1 MPLLPGV
8 EESRARM
15 LGAVTPLAIEF
26 ASLRAARGRILA
38 ADIVATRD
46 QPPFPAS
53 AMDGYAVRSADLPG
67 ELKVTGESHAGA
79 GFTQTL
85 NPGETVRILTGAP
98 VPDGADRVVIQEDV
112 TRDGEFVVFGAAEGG
127 TNIRPRGVD
136 FKDGALLVRKGARL
150 DAVALSLAA
159 ASGAGVLPVIRRP
172 RVALFGTGDELVQPG
187 ETPGPHQIFDSN
199 SFGLSALFESWG
211 AEVQRTR
218 AEADDL
224 NAIAEAARAALQNAD
239 ILVVVGGA
247 SVGDRDLAKP
257 ALATLGLNLLV
268 EKIGVRP
275 GKPVWFGT
283 TENGLVLGLPGNPAS
298 ALVCAHLF
306 LRPILHVMHGAAPGP
321 HLHKAKL
328 RGPLGKNGPREHY
341 LRAALEIDDHGQNW
355 ARPFEAQ
362 DSSLLSV
369 FSEAECLIRLAANAP
384 PLEDGALVDVLPLER
399 NLF

>member
-1 MPLLPGV
+1 MPPLPGV
-8 EESRARM
+8 EESRALM
-15 LGAVTPLAIEF
+15 LGAVKPLPVESV
-26 ASLRAARGRILA
+26 SLRDARGRILA
-38 ADIVATRD
+38 VDIVANRD

-53 AMDGYAVRSADLPG
+53 AMDGYAVRSSDLPG
-67 ELKVTGESHAGA
+67 KLKLAGESHAGA
-79 GFTQTL
+79 GFAQAL

-112 TRDGEFVVFGAAEGG
+112 TRDGAFVVFGAAEGG

-136 FKDGALLVRKGARL
+136 FKDGALLVRKGVRL

-159 ASGAGVLPVIRRP
+159 AAGMAQLPVIRRP
-172 RVALFGTGDELVQPG
+172 RVAMFGTGDELVQPG
-187 ETPGPHQIFDSN
+187 ENPGPHQIFDSN

-211 AEVQRTR
+211 AEVYRTR

-224 NAIAEAARAALQNAD
+224 NGIADAARAALANAD

-257 ALATLGLNLLV
+257 ALETLGLKKLV
-268 EKIGVRP
+268 DKIAVRP

-283 TENGLVLGLPGNPAS
+283 TPQGLVLGLPGNPAS

-306 LRPILHVMHGAAPGP
+306 LRPILNVMNGATPGP
-321 HLHKAKL
+321 HLQRAKL

-341 LRAALEIDDHGQNW
+341 LRAALEIDEHGQNW

-369 FSEAECLIRLAANAP
+369 FSNAECLIRLAANAP
-384 PLEDGALVDVLPLER
+384 ALEDGALIDVLPLER

>member
-1 MPLLPGV
+1 MPPLPGV
-8 EESRARM
+8 EDSRALM
-15 LGAVTPLAIEF
+15 LGAVTPL
-26 ASLRAARGRILA
+26 SLESVPLHEARGRILA
-38 ADIVATRD
+38 ADVIANRD

-53 AMDGYAVRSADLPG
+53 AMDGYAVRSSDLPG
-67 ELKVTGESHAGA
+67 RLKLAGEAQAGA
-79 GFTQTL
+79 GYAEAL
-85 NPGETVRILTGAP
+85 KACETVRILTGAP

-112 TRDGEFVVFGAAEGG
+112 TRDGDHIVFGAAEGG

-136 FKDGALLVRKGARL
+136 FKNGALLVRKGVRL

-159 ASGAGVLPVIRRP
+159 AAGAAHLPVIRRP

-187 ETPGPHQIFDSN
+187 ESPGPHQIFDSN

-211 AEVQRTR
+211 AEVHRAS

-224 NAIAEAARAALQNAD
+224 NAIAGAARAALATAD

-257 ALATLGLNLLV
+257 ALRTLGLNLLV

-283 TENGLVLGLPGNPAS
+283 TEQGLVLGLPGNPAS
-298 ALVCAHLF
+298 ALVCSHLF
-306 LRPILHVMHGAAPGP
+306 LRPILNMMFGAAPGP

-328 RGPLGKNGPREHY
+328 RGPLGRNGPREHY
-341 LRAALEIDDHGQNW
+341 LRAALEIDEHGQNW

-369 FSEAECLIRLAANAP
+369 FSNAECLIRLAANEAA
-384 PLEDGALVDVLPLER
+384 LEDGAVIDVLPLER

>member
-1 MPLLPGV
+1 MAPLLGV
-8 EESRARM
+8 EDARARM
-15 LGAVTPLAIEF
+15 LSAVAPLEIE
-26 ASLRAARGRILA
+26 SVPLGGARGRILA
-38 ADIVATRD
+38 TDIVANRD

-67 ELKVTGESHAGA
+67 KLKLAGESHAGA
-79 GFTQTL
+79 GFSDALQAGKTI
-85 NPGETVRILTGAP
+85 RILTGAP

-112 TRDGEFVVFGAAEGG
+112 AREGEFVIFGAADGG

-136 FKDGALLVRKGARL
+136 FKDGALLVRRGVRL

-159 ASGAGVLPVIRRP
+159 AAGAGMLPVMRRP
-172 RVALFGTGDELVQPG
+172 RVALFGTGDELVPPG

-199 SFGLSALFESWG
+199 SYGLSALFESWG
-211 AEVQRTR
+211 ADVLRAR

-224 NAIAEAARAALQNAD
+224 NGIAEAARAALETAD
-239 ILVVVGGA
+239 MLVVVGGA

-257 ALATLGLNLLV
+257 ALATLGLDLLV
-268 EKIGVRP
+268 EKVAVRP
-275 GKPVWFGT
+275 GKPVWFGAT
-283 TENGLVLGLPGNPAS
+283 DKSLVLGLPGNPAS

-306 LRPILHVMHGAAPGP
+306 LRPLLNAMNGIAPGP

-328 RGPLGKNGPREHY
+328 RGALRANGPREHY
-341 LRAALEIDDHGQNW
+341 LRAALDIDAHGQIW
-355 ARPFEAQ
+355 AQPFEAQ

-369 FSEAECLIRLAANAP
+369 FANAECLIRLPANLPA
-384 PLEDGALVDVLPLER
+384 LDDGALVDALPLER

>member
-1 MPLLPGV
+1 L
-8 EESRARM
+8 
-15 LGAVTPLAIEF
+15 
-26 ASLRAARGRILA
+26 
-38 ADIVATRD
+38 
-46 QPPFPAS
+46 
-53 AMDGYAVRSADLPG
+53 DGYAVKSADLPG
-67 ELKVTGESHAGA
+67 TLKLAGESHAGA
-79 GFTQTL
+79 GFAQAL
-85 NPGETVRILTGAP
+85 KPGETVRILTGAP
-98 VPDGADRVVIQEDV
+98 LPDGADRVVIQEDV
-112 TRDGEFVVFGAAEGG
+112 TRDGDHIVFGTAEGG

-136 FKDGALLVRKGARL
+136 FKDGALLVRKGLRL

-159 ASGAGVLPVIRRP
+159 AAGAAQLPVIRRP

-211 AEVQRTR
+211 AEVQRAR

-224 NAIAEAARAALQNAD
+224 KAIADAARAALQNAD

-257 ALATLGLNLLV
+257 ALATLDLNLLV
-268 EKIGVRP
+268 EKIAVRP

-283 TENGLVLGLPGNPAS
+283 TASGLVLGLPGNPAS

-306 LRPILHVMHGAAPGP
+306 LRPILNVMYDAAPGP

-328 RGPLGKNGPREHY
+328 RGPLGINGPREHY
-341 LRAALEIDDHGQNW
+341 LRAALEIDEDGQNW

-369 FSEAECLIRLAANAP
+369 FSNAECLIRLATNAP
-384 PLEDGALVDVLPLER
+384 ALEDGALIDVLPLER

>member
-1 MPLLPGV
+1 MAPLPGV
-8 EESRARM
+8 EDARARM
-15 LGAVTPLAIEF
+15 LSAVAPLEIE
-26 ASLRAARGRILA
+26 SVPLGGARGRILA
-38 ADIVATRD
+38 TDIVAKRD

-67 ELKVTGESHAGA
+67 KLKLAGESHAGA
-79 GFTQTL
+79 GFSDALQAGKTI
-85 NPGETVRILTGAP
+85 RILTGAP

-112 TRDGEFVVFGAAEGG
+112 VREGEFITFGAADGG

-136 FKDGALLVRKGARL
+136 FKDGALLVRRGVRL

-159 ASGAGVLPVIRRP
+159 AAGAAMLPLVRRP

-199 SFGLSALFESWG
+199 SYGLSALFESWG
-211 AEVQRTR
+211 ADVLRTR

-224 NAIAEAARAALQNAD
+224 NGIAEAARGALETAD
-239 ILVVVGGA
+239 MLVVVGGA

-257 ALATLGLNLLV
+257 ALATLGLDLLV
-268 EKIGVRP
+268 EKVAVRP
-275 GKPVWFGT
+275 GKPVWFGAT
-283 TENGLVLGLPGNPAS
+283 DKSLVLGLPGNPAS

-306 LRPILHVMHGAAPGP
+306 LRPLLNAMNGIAPGP

-328 RGPLGKNGPREHY
+328 RGALRANGPREHY
-341 LRAALEIDDHGQNW
+341 LRAALHIDAHGQIW
-355 ARPFEAQ
+355 AQPFEAQ

-369 FSEAECLIRLAANAP
+369 FANAACLIRLPANLPA
-384 PLEDGALVDVLPLER
+384 LDDGALVDVLPLER

>member
-1 MPLLPGV
+1 MPPLPNV
-8 EESRARM
+8 DEARARM
-15 LGAVTPLAIEF
+15 LGAA
-26 ASLRAARGRILA
+26 ASLGVEIVTLAQARGRILA
-38 ADIVATRD
+38 ADVVARRD

-67 ELKVTGESHAGA
+67 KLILQGESHAGA
-79 GFTQTL
+79 GFAGALQAGATI
-85 NPGETVRILTGAP
+85 RILTGAP
-98 VPDGADRVVIQEDV
+98 VPEGADRVVIQEDV
-112 TRDGEFVVFGAAEGG
+112 TREGDFVVFGPAEGG

-136 FKDGALLVRKGARL
+136 FKDGALLAQKGVRV
-150 DAVALSLAA
+150 DAVAISLAA
-159 ASGAGVLPVIRRP
+159 AAGAAELPVVRRP

-199 SFGLSALFESWG
+199 SYGLSALFESWG
-211 AEVQRTR
+211 ATVHRTQ

-224 NAIAEAARAALQNAD
+224 DAIANAARAALENAD

-257 ALATLGLNLLV
+257 ALATLGLELLV
-268 EKIGVRP
+268 EKIAVRP
-275 GKPVWFGT
+275 GKPVWFGKT
-283 TENGLVLGLPGNPAS
+283 PQGLVLGLPGNPAS

-306 LRPILHVMHGAAPGP
+306 LRPLLNAMNGVAPGP
-321 HLHKAKL
+321 HLHKARL
-328 RGPLGKNGPREHY
+328 RGALHANGPREHY
-341 LRAALEIDDHGQNW
+341 LRAALEIDSDGQIW

-369 FSEAECLIRLAANAP
+369 FSNAACLIRLAANAP
-384 PLEDGALVDVLPLER
+384 ALEDGALVDVLPLER

>member
-1 MPLLPGV
+1 MPPLPGV
-8 EESRARM
+8 DEARARM
-15 LGAVTPLAIEF
+15 LGAVSRLEVEPVG
-26 ASLRAARGRILA
+26 LREARGRILA

-53 AMDGYAVRSADLPG
+53 AMDGYAVRTSDLPAR
-67 ELKVTGESHAGA
+67 LKLMGESHAGA
-79 GFTQTL
+79 GFADL
-85 NPGETVRILTGAP
+85 LKAGETVRILTGAP

-112 TRDGEFVVFGAAEGG
+112 TRDGDHIVFGTAEGG

-159 ASGAGVLPVIRRP
+159 AAGMARLPVIRRP

-187 ETPGPHQIFDSN
+187 EIPGPHQIFDSN

-211 AEVQRTR
+211 ADVQRAR

-224 NAIAEAARAALQNAD
+224 NAIADAARAALQNAD

-268 EKIGVRP
+268 EKIAVRP

-283 TENGLVLGLPGNPAS
+283 TPQGLVLGLPGNPAS

-306 LRPILHVMHGAAPGP
+306 LRTILNVMYGAAPGP
-321 HLHKAKL
+321 HLHTAKL
-328 RGPLGKNGPREHY
+328 RGSLGKNGPREHY
-341 LRAALEIDDHGQNW
+341 LRAALEIDDQGQNW

-369 FSEAECLIRLAANAP
+369 FSNAECLIRLAANAP
-384 PLEDGALVDVLPLER
+384 ALEDGALVEVLPLDR